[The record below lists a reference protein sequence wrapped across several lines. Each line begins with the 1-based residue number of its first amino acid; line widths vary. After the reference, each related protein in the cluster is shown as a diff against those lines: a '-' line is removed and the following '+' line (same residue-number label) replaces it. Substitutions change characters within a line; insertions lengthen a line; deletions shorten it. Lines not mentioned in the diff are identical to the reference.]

1 MEINRLFDI
10 LDYQLKEC
18 PLDDALACK
27 VDGKWQKISTQE
39 FKNTV
44 DLLSNGLIG
53 KGVKKDDK
61 IGIVSFNRPEWVI
74 TDFAV
79 NQLGAIG
86 VPMYPN
92 STPDDYAF
100 IINDASIERIFCG
113 DIEICEKIESV
124 KEKLNKPVEL
134 YCFDENDTFNYWK
147 TLFIEPSENDLNEI
161 SLRRSAINLE
171 DLATIIYTSGT
182 TGNPK
187 GVMLTHKNILSNSAS
202 VEEIFPNVEKGY
214 RTLSFLPLCHIFER
228 TGLYTYMRLGV
239 SIYYAESM
247 DTIGDNLKEVKPQ
260 FFATVPRLL
269 EKVYDKIVAKGYSLT
284 GVKKQL
290 FFWAL
295 NLGDKYEPN
304 KSNGF
309 FYNVQLALAN
319 KLIFSKW
326 REALGGNV
334 QFIVSGAAAL
344 QPRLARVFWSAKIKI
359 LEAYGLTETSPGIS
373 FTRDDPK
380 DVRIGCVG
388 PLLPR
393 VEVKFGE
400 DGEILAK
407 GPNVMMGYFNRPD
420 ATAEVLDSDGW
431 FHTGD
436 IGEMVE
442 GRYLKITDRKKE
454 IFKTSGGKY
463 IAPQP
468 IENKFKESNI
478 IEQVMV
484 VGEGEKFPSALIV
497 PAFDVL
503 KDWCQI
509 KKIKYTTDS
518 EMITNEKVLKKFQ
531 KEVDRLNESFAQFEK
546 IKKIRLLPT
555 AWTIDSGELTP
566 TLKLKRKIISTIYKA
581 EIDSLYSSQ

>member
-1 MEINRLFDI
+1 MEINRLFDT
-10 LDYQLKEC
+10 LDYQLEEC
-18 PLDDALACK
+18 PLDDSLANK
-27 VDGKWQKISTQE
+27 VDGKWQTISTQE
-39 FKNTV
+39 FKELVNQ
-44 DLLSNGLIG
+44 LSAGLIN
-53 KGVKKDDK
+53 KEVQKDDK
-61 IGIVSFNRPEWVI
+61 VGIVSFNRPEWVI

-79 NQLGAIG
+79 TQIGAIG

-92 STPDDYAF
+92 STPGDYAF
-100 IINDASIERIFCG
+100 IINDASIKRVFCG
-113 DIEICEKIESV
+113 DVEICEKIESV
-124 KEKLNKPVEL
+124 KDKLNQPVEL
-134 YCFDENDTFNYWK
+134 YCFDENQKFEFWK
-147 TLFIEPSENDLNEI
+147 NLFKQPGQSDIDEI
-161 SLRRSAINLE
+161 NARRDSIKTE

-187 GVMLTHKNILSNSAS
+187 GVMLSHKNILSNSAS

-247 DTIGDNLKEVKPQ
+247 DTIGENLKEVKPQ

-284 GVKKQL
+284 GIKKQL

-295 NLGDKYEPN
+295 QLGDKYEPN
-304 KSNGF
+304 KSHSF
-309 FYNVQLALAN
+309 IYKLKLAIAN

-344 QPRLARVFWSAKIKI
+344 QPRLARVFWSAQIKI

-407 GPNVMMGYFNRPD
+407 GPSVMMGYFNRPD

-463 IAPQP
+463 IAPQL
-468 IENKFKESNI
+468 IENKFKESTL

-484 VGEGEKFPSALIV
+484 IGEGEKFPSALVV
-497 PAFDVL
+497 PAFEVL
-503 KDWCQI
+503 RDWCEI
-509 KKIKYTTDS
+509 KKINYTTDI
-518 EMITNEKVLKKFQ
+518 EMIAHERVLKKFQ
-531 KEVDRLNESFAQFEK
+531 KEVDRLNKSFAQYEK
-546 IKKIRLLPT
+546 IKKIKLLPT
-555 AWTIDSGELTP
+555 SWTIESGELTP
-566 TLKLKRKIISTIYKA
+566 TLKLKRKVILSKYQA
-581 EIDSLYSSQ
+581 DIDSLYA